1 MKKIIA
7 LVVLGVVALW
17 AGATDRFY
25 IEDFTI
31 NPGET
36 RTVEILLDNETA
48 YTAFQFDLFMPEGL
62 TVDQDDGDYIFD
74 LTPRKARDHSIASQ
88 PQSSGAIRVISYSP
102 HINAY
107 SGNSG
112 ALVTFSLAASSDFAG
127 PATIAMRNIL
137 FTTVAGSEVA
147 FADETCTVTTAADH
161 IWAKGDVNHN
171 GFVDINDVTDLIA
184 QVLGTNPGICL
195 ICADFYEDNLVDIND
210 VTTLINKVLGVR

>member
-1 MKKIIA
+1 MKTIIA

>member
-1 MKKIIA
+1 MKRIIA

-48 YTAFQFDLFMPEGL
+48 YTAFQCDLYLPDGL
-62 TVDQDDGDYIFD
+62 TVEQEDGDYIFD

-112 ALVTFSLAASSDFAG
+112 ALVTFSVTASADFEG
-127 PATIAMRNIL
+127 PATIRLRNVL
-137 FTTVAGSEVA
+137 FTTLAGTEES
-147 FADETCTVTTAADH
+147 FADETCTVTTAH
-161 IWAKGDVNHN
+161 PWAKGDVNHN
-171 GFVDINDVTDLIA
+171 GFIDINDVTLLIA

-195 ICADFYEDNLVDIND
+195 TCADIYEDNQVDIND
-210 VTTLINKVLGVR
+210 VTSLINKVLGVR